1 MALIFLVLVVSL
13 FKWWQA
19 GSPTEKEERGILRN
33 LTTMVGNEAP
43 PFTLTDSEGRTYNIT
58 PGNGRKHVLIFHMG
72 SI

>member
-1 MALIFLVLVVSL
+1 MAMIFLVLVVSL

-19 GSPTEKEERGILRN
+19 GSPTEKEERGILQN
-33 LTTMVGNEAP
+33 LTTMVGKEAP

-58 PGNGRKHVLIFHMG
+58 PGNGQKHVLIFHMG